1 MTQKLRNNRTPPEKA
16 LWRTSSL
23 YISYSNVLRILRG
36 FIQPSTDGLDLAKL
50 VMTTI
55 SAIITKVIRCQ
66 PVLSLMMWC
75 CLGHRDDWDS
85 CLVYWHSVRSLYISV
100 CIYVCMFMSVGGLW
114 ARWYRGWQNGLR
126 PITTPMKQARYA
138 AALWFCWLT
147 LCFLSPASSV
157 LRLSLPLVSMFIA
170 YGGYDAGFSMQ
181 WPDFHSSHQPH
192 CHLASGTGSS
202 WTYCCELL
210 HGSSVLPFIWPCQS
224 WH

>member
-1 MTQKLRNNRTPPEKA
+1 MNFITVFFFYFSCWQFYMFLFLIISAFSAFTSLAGVAFMRTTTTVHEGCLSLVIGLKQDWILCYFISKKMTQKLRNNRTPPEKA

-100 CIYVCMFMSVGGLW
+100 CIYVCMYVCVVGLW

-126 PITTPMKQARYA
+126 PITTLMKQARHA
-138 AALWFCWLT
+138 AHCD
-147 LCFLSPASSV
+147 S
-157 LRLSLPLVSMFIA
+157 
-170 YGGYDAGFSMQ
+170 AG
-181 WPDFHSSHQPH
+181 
-192 CHLASGTGSS
+192 
-202 WTYCCELL
+202 
-210 HGSSVLPFIWPCQS
+210 
-224 WH
+224 